1 MKFLSS
7 LEENNDI
14 RFYREFL
21 DKNIFRIHIYYD
33 LIADE
38 SESDSFFKLFIIK
51 FFPPPPPRV

>member
-38 SESDSFFKLFIIK
+38 SEESDSFFQT
-51 FFPPPPPRV
+51 VYN

>member
-21 DKNIFRIHIYYD
+21 GKNIFRIHVYYD

-38 SESDSFFKLFIIK
+38 SESNSFFQI
-51 FFPPPPPRV
+51 VYN

>member
-21 DKNIFRIHIYYD
+21 DKNIFRIHVYYD

-38 SESDSFFKLFIIK
+38 SEESDSFFQT
-51 FFPPPPPRV
+51 V